1 MTERNFHKIPSPF
14 LNNPSGLSFISKGPC
29 LSNIPW
35 CARWTNSLLL
45 NLMVGILQRGFK
57 LQRPPW
63 YLKTFMKK
71 FLYMYNIRW
80 QKCVVHISRWVKQK
94 SYMYT
99 YKRSKGLNL
108 TVTWVSET
116 LHWLLVTGVHF
127 CISTS

>member
-1 MTERNFHKIPSPF
+1 MTESNFHKIPSPF

-71 FLYMYNIRW
+71 FLYMYKIRW
-80 QKCVVHISRWVKQK
+80 QKCVVHIFRWVKQK

-99 YKRSKGLNL
+99 YKRAKGLNCHLSIRDSTL
-108 TVTWVSET
+108 TSCHRGSF
-116 LHWLLVTGVHF
+116 LH
-127 CISTS
+127 INIIE